1 MSNVLSQEEI
11 DALLNGNSEDKE
23 NEVNAGEEVLNE
35 LEKDALGEMANI
47 SMGAAATALSSLLGQ
62 KVAITTP
69 KVEMTTIKKLKENYP
84 KPYVIVDVN
93 YNAGLQGS
101 NILIIHTYD
110 AGVIVDLMMGGDGS
124 NPPMELSDLHLSAV
138 SEAMNQMMGSS
149 CTSLSL
155 LLSKMI
161 DISPPGLDLFE
172 LSEHELFGN
181 DEEIIV
187 KISFRVVIQGLI
199 DSEMMQLLPI
209 PFAKSMVVDVMNT
222 HEASKY
228 QPQPSQTQPSAANTQ
243 PQQIQDDTAND
254 VSSAASANMIQE
266 AVPHSASQIIMHD
279 SSGKERN
286 VEEFTME
293 KETIGK
299 VHNEEQVAVS
309 PVQFTSFQQEE
320 PHVSLPTNIDILM
333 DVGLKISVEL
343 GRTVK
348 KIKDILDFSVGTV
361 IELDKLAGEPVD
373 ILVNGK
379 MLAKGEVVVID
390 ENFGVRITEIIS
402 PAERV
407 KNLNN

>member
-11 DALLNGNSEDKE
+11 DALLNGN
-23 NEVNAGEEVLNE
+23 GEEEEKEEQVAEDALTD

-47 SMGAAATALSSLLGQ
+47 SMGAAATALSSLLGH
-62 KVAITTP
+62 KVEITTP
-69 KVEMTTIKKLKENYP
+69 SVEMTTIKKLKDNYP

-124 NPPMELSDLHLSAV
+124 NPPMELSDLHMSAV

-149 CTSLSL
+149 CTSLSQL
-155 LLSKMI
+155 LDKMI

-172 LSEHELFGN
+172 LSEHEMFGN
-181 DEEIIV
+181 DEQIIV
-187 KISFRVVIQGLI
+187 KISFRMVIQGLI

-209 PFAKSMVVDVMNT
+209 PFAKNMVNDIMN
-222 HEASKY
+222 S
-228 QPQPSQTQPSAANTQ
+228 
-243 PQQIQDDTAND
+243 
-254 VSSAASANMIQE
+254 
-266 AVPHSASQIIMHD
+266 HD
-279 SSGKERN
+279 SSKYEPQPKQQQAAPQPPQQTPPSTNAVPVAPAKAAPPTVPQSVSQVNVPNNSGKEHN
-286 VEEFTME
+286 VEAFTME
-293 KETIGK
+293 KETTGK
-299 VHNEEQVAVS
+299 VTKDQQVAVS
-309 PVQFTSFQQEE
+309 PVQFASFQQEE
-320 PHVSLPTNIDILM
+320 PHVSMPTNIDLLM
-333 DVGLKISVEL
+333 DVGLQISVEL

-348 KIKDILDFSVGTV
+348 KIKEILDFSVGTV

-390 ENFGVRITEIIS
+390 ENFGVRITEIVS

>member
-11 DALLNGNSEDKE
+11 DALLNGKVEEEKKEEQVAED
-23 NEVNAGEEVLNE
+23 ALTDM
-35 LEKDALGEMANI
+35 EKDALGEMANI
-47 SMGAAATALSSLLGQ
+47 SMGAAATALSSLLNH
-62 KVAITTP
+62 KVEITTP
-69 KVEMTTIKKLKENYP
+69 SVEMTNIKKLKDNYP

-124 NPPMELSDLHLSAV
+124 NPPMELNDLHMSAV

-149 CTSLSL
+149 CTSLSQL
-155 LLSKMI
+155 LDKMI

-181 DEEIIV
+181 DEQIIV
-187 KISFRVVIQGLI
+187 KISFRMVIQGLI
-199 DSEMMQLLPI
+199 DSEVMQLLPI
-209 PFAKSMVVDVMNT
+209 PFAKSMVNDIMN
-222 HEASKY
+222 S
-228 QPQPSQTQPSAANTQ
+228 
-243 PQQIQDDTAND
+243 
-254 VSSAASANMIQE
+254 
-266 AVPHSASQIIMHD
+266 HD
-279 SSGKERN
+279 SSKYEPQPKQKQAGSQPLQQNPLSTNTTPAATTKTASATVAQSVSQINVPNNSGKEHN
-286 VEEFTME
+286 VEAFTME
-293 KETIGK
+293 KETAGK
-299 VHNEEQVAVS
+299 VTKDQQVAVT

-320 PHVSLPTNIDILM
+320 PHVSMPTNIDLLM
-333 DVGLKISVEL
+333 DVGLQISVEL

-390 ENFGVRITEIIS
+390 ENFGVRITEIVS